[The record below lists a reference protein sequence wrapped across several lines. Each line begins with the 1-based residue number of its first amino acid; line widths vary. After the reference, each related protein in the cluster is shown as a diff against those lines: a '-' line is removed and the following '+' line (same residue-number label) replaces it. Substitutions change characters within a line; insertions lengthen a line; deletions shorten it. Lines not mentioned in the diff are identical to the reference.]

1 MILIYSTT
9 VLYDKVLQGENYV
22 NTVIATKDKFYLT
35 TLFSQ
40 TSNKRLIECSKTFL
54 LTVY

>member
-35 TLFSQ
+35 TLI
-40 TSNKRLIECSKTFL
+40 KHKHLIKDS
-54 LTVY
+54 